1 MEYYPRK
8 IEEKLEKWLSRKE
21 IILIKGPRQCGKTTL
36 LLHLQ
41 EKLGGNYV
49 SLEDETILKTFD
61 ENPKEF
67 AKRYFNG
74 QKTFL
79 FIDEAQYSKNAGK
92 NLKLLFDLFSENLK
106 LIVTGSGSFDIKV
119 EIGKHLVGRAIYF
132 EMFPLDFEEF
142 LMWKARDLHKIFVDY
157 KNAVM
162 DFILQGKSISI
173 TPSFEKEFRSLLSE
187 YLIYGGFPAIV
198 KEKDESI
205 KKELLKN
212 LTRTYLEKDIF
223 FFLNIRHIE
232 KFRSLL
238 SYLSFNVGSLIE
250 ISSIMNELK
259 MDYRTVESYISIL
272 TNTYVISLV
281 SPFYKNLATE
291 LKKSKKAYFI
301 DVGLRNSIMNNFM
314 PLENR
319 TNKGVILEN
328 FIFNE
333 LRLNFGEKIN
343 YWRTTSKAEVDFVI
357 QMGTEI
363 IPIEVKNQAKLKRG
377 FFSFLKAYKPKRAL
391 VFTEKEFSVNKF
403 NNTEVAFV
411 PHYFI

>member
-8 IEEKLEKWLSRKE
+8 IEEKVEKWLNRKE

-92 NLKLLFDLFSENLK
+92 NLKLLFDLFSDNLK

-142 LMWKARDLHKIFVDY
+142 LMWKARDLHKIFIDY

-173 TPSFEKEFRSLLSE
+173 TPSFEKEFLSLLSE

-212 LTRTYLEKDIF
+212 LTRTYIEKDIF

-272 TNTYVISLV
+272 ENTYVISLV
-281 SPFYKNLATE
+281 SPFHKNLATE
-291 LKKSKKAYFI
+291 LKKAKKAYFI

-319 TNKGVILEN
+319 TDKGAILEN

-333 LRLNFGEKIN
+333 LRLNLGEKIN

-357 QMGTEI
+357 QVGDEI
-363 IPIEVKNQAKLKRG
+363 IPIEVKNQAKLKSG

-403 NNTEVAFV
+403 DNTEVAFV

>member
-1 MEYYPRK
+1 MEYYQRK
-8 IEEKLEKWLSRKE
+8 IEEKLEKWLNRKE
-21 IILIKGPRQCGKTTL
+21 IILIKGPRQCGKKTL
-36 LLHLQ
+36 LLHLR

-162 DFILQGKSISI
+162 DFILQGKSISL

-238 SYLSFNVGSLIE
+238 SYLSFNVGSIIE

-272 TNTYVISLV
+272 ENTYVISLV

-291 LKKSKKAYFI
+291 LKKAKKAYFI

-319 TNKGVILEN
+319 TDKGVILEN

-333 LRLNFGEKIN
+333 LRLNFDEKIN

-357 QMGTEI
+357 QVGNEI
-363 IPIEVKNQAKLKRG
+363 IPIEVKNQAKLKGG

>member
-8 IEEKLEKWLSRKE
+8 IEEKVEKWLNRKE

-41 EKLGGNYV
+41 ERFGGNYV
-49 SLEDETILKTFD
+49 SLEDEAILKTFE

-67 AKRYFNG
+67 AKRYSNE
-74 QKTFL
+74 QRTFL
-79 FIDEAQYSKNAGK
+79 YIDEAQYSKNTGK
-92 NLKLLFDLFSENLK
+92 NLKLLFDLFSDNLK

-142 LMWKARDLHKIFVDY
+142 LMWRARDLHKIFVDY

-162 DFILQGKSISI
+162 DFILQGKGISV
-173 TPSFEKEFRSLLSE
+173 TPSFEKEFQSLLSE

-198 KEKDESI
+198 KEKDEGI
-205 KKELLKN
+205 KRELLKN
-212 LTRTYLEKDIF
+212 LTRTYLERDIF

-259 MDYRTVESYISIL
+259 MDYRTVERYISIL
-272 TNTYVISLV
+272 ANTYVISLV

-291 LKKSKKAYFI
+291 LKKAKKAYFI

-319 TNKGVILEN
+319 TDKGAILEN

-333 LRLNFGEKIN
+333 LRLNFDEKIN

-357 QMGTEI
+357 QKGDEI
-363 IPIEVKNQAKLKRG
+363 IPIEVKNQAKLKSG
-377 FFSFLKAYKPKRAL
+377 FFSFLKAYKPKRAV

-403 NNTEVAFV
+403 DNTEVAFV

>member
-8 IEEKLEKWLSRKE
+8 IEEKVEKWLSRKE

-36 LLHLQ
+36 LLHLR

-67 AKRYFNG
+67 AKRYSNG

-92 NLKLLFDLFSENLK
+92 NLKLLFDLFSDNLK

-173 TPSFEKEFRSLLSE
+173 TPSFEKEFQSLLSE

-232 KFRSLL
+232 KFRLLL

-272 TNTYVISLV
+272 ANTYVISLV

-291 LKKSKKAYFI
+291 LKKAKKAYFI

-319 TNKGVILEN
+319 TDKGAILEN

-333 LRLNFGEKIN
+333 LRLNFEEKIN

-357 QMGTEI
+357 QRSNEI
-363 IPIEVKNQAKLKRG
+363 IPIEVKNQAKLKSG

>member
-8 IEEKLEKWLSRKE
+8 IEEKVEKWLNRKE

-49 SLEDETILKTFD
+49 SLEDEAILKTFE

-67 AKRYFNG
+67 AKRYSNE

-79 FIDEAQYSKNAGK
+79 YIDEAQYSKNAGK
-92 NLKLLFDLFSENLK
+92 NLKLLFDLFSDNLK

-142 LMWKARDLHKIFVDY
+142 LMWRARDLHKIFIDY
-157 KNAVM
+157 KNAVI
-162 DFILQGKSISI
+162 DFILQGKGISV
-173 TPSFEKEFRSLLSE
+173 TPSFEKEFQSLLSE

-198 KEKDESI
+198 KEKDEGI
-205 KKELLKN
+205 KRELLKN

-223 FFLNIRHIE
+223 FFLNIHHIE

-259 MDYRTVESYISIL
+259 MDYRTVERYISIL
-272 TNTYVISLV
+272 ANTYVISLV

-291 LKKSKKAYFI
+291 LKKAKKAYFI

-314 PLENR
+314 PLESR
-319 TNKGVILEN
+319 TDKGAILEN

-343 YWRTTSKAEVDFVI
+343 YWRTTSKVEVDFVI
-357 QMGTEI
+357 QKGDEI

>member
-1 MEYYPRK
+1 MEYYTRK
-8 IEEKLEKWLSRKE
+8 IEEKVEKWLNRKE

-49 SLEDETILKTFD
+49 SLEDETILKTFE

-67 AKRYFNG
+67 AKRYSNE

-79 FIDEAQYSKNAGK
+79 YIDEAQYSKNAGK
-92 NLKLLFDLFSENLK
+92 NLKLLFDLFSDNLK

-142 LMWKARDLHKIFVDY
+142 LMWRARDLHKIFIDY

-162 DFILQGKSISI
+162 DFILQGKGISV
-173 TPSFEKEFRSLLSE
+173 TPSFEKEFQSLLSE

-198 KEKDESI
+198 KEKDEGI

-223 FFLNIRHIE
+223 FFLNIHHIE

-238 SYLSFNVGSLIE
+238 SYLSFNIGSLIE

-272 TNTYVISLV
+272 ANTYVISLV

-291 LKKSKKAYFI
+291 LKKAKKAYFI

-319 TNKGVILEN
+319 TDKGAILEN

-333 LRLNFGEKIN
+333 LRLNFDEKIN

-357 QMGTEI
+357 QRGDEI
-363 IPIEVKNQAKLKRG
+363 IPIEVKNQAKLKSG
-377 FFSFLKAYKPKRAL
+377 FFSFLKAYKPKKAL

>member
-8 IEEKLEKWLSRKE
+8 IEEKVEKWLNRKE

-36 LLHLQ
+36 LLHLR

-49 SLEDETILKTFD
+49 SLEDETILKTFE

-106 LIVTGSGSFDIKV
+106 LVVTGSGSFDIKV

-142 LMWKARDLHKIFVDY
+142 LMWKARDLHKIFIDY

-173 TPSFEKEFRSLLSE
+173 TPSFEKEFQSLLSE

-238 SYLSFNVGSLIE
+238 TYLSFNIGSLIE
-250 ISSIMNELK
+250 ISSIMSELK

-291 LKKSKKAYFI
+291 LKKAKKAYFI

-319 TNKGVILEN
+319 TDKGAILEN

-333 LRLNFGEKIN
+333 LRLNFDEKIN
-343 YWRTTSKAEVDFVI
+343 YWRTTSKAEVDFII
-357 QMGTEI
+357 QVDNEI
-363 IPIEVKNQAKLKRG
+363 IPIEVKNQAKLKSG
-377 FFSFLKAYKPKRAL
+377 FFSFLKAYKPKRAV
-391 VFTEKEFSVNKF
+391 VFTEKEFGVNKF
-403 NNTEVAFV
+403 DNIEVAFV

>member
-212 LTRTYLEKDIF
+212 LTRTYLEKDVF

-357 QMGTEI
+357 QVGNEI
-363 IPIEVKNQAKLKRG
+363 IPIEVKNQAKLKSG

>member
-173 TPSFEKEFRSLLSE
+173 IPSFEKEFRSLLSE

-232 KFRSLL
+232 KFRLLL

-272 TNTYVISLV
+272 ANTYVISLV

-291 LKKSKKAYFI
+291 LKKAKKAYFI

-319 TNKGVILEN
+319 TDKGAILEN

-333 LRLNFGEKIN
+333 LRLNFEEKIN

-357 QMGTEI
+357 QRSNEI
-363 IPIEVKNQAKLKRG
+363 IPIEVKNQAKLKSG